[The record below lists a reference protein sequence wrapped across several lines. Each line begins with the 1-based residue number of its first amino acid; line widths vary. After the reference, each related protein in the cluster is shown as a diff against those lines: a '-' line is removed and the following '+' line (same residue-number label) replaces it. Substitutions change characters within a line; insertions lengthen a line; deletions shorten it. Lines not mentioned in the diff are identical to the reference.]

1 MGRVSYSTEFHNI
14 DLFYKYVVKCCFVDM
29 NVQKGEQ
36 VLKQVKQEQYEPKR
50 KEGRQPAR
58 QGAEDVN
65 VGCT

>member
-1 MGRVSYSTEFHNI
+1 
-14 DLFYKYVVKCCFVDM
+14 M